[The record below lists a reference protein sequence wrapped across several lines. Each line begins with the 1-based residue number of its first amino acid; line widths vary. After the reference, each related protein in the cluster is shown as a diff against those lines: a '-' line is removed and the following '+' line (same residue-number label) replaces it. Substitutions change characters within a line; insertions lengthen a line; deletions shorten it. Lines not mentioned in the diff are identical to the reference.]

1 MKNILHIDLN
11 AFFYQ
16 CEENINPDLAKHNVA
31 IGGDHRR
38 GVLSTCNYRA
48 RKCGVHSGMPSV
60 TAKRICPDLIILK
73 GNYKL
78 YSQVSHRF
86 MDFLR
91 ARFPL
96 LEQVSVDECYI
107 DITKYVN
114 DDTAH
119 DFLIDLQLDI
129 YKKLGLQCSMGYAHT
144 KFLAKMGSD
153 FKKPMGLTCIY
164 TDEYK
169 KLFWPL
175 PISKM
180 WGVGKKT
187 APKLE
192 EAGIKTIGDLA
203 KSDASKLKAL
213 VGSIYSTYLDWANG
227 KGSDKVEVVREEAK
241 SISNATTFIEDID
254 DDALLKEHLRKLTK
268 EVVYI
273 LKKNHQLTDK
283 VVVQIRNSNFVTHS
297 KRLSI
302 ASPTDDF
309 SEIYITVLRLF
320 LDFYKGQPVRL
331 LGVGLEIS
339 KDKSNYQQLNLFNS
353 ATSDSKIQDKNNIL
367 NYLNSGEEKPLFK
380 TLSDLKGKKDE
391 NN

>member
-114 DDTAH
+114 DDKAH

>member
-16 CEENINPDLAKHNVA
+16 CEENINPYLAKHNVA

-353 ATSDSKIQDKNNIL
+353 ATIDSKIQDKNNIL

>member
-297 KRLSI
+297 KRLS
-302 ASPTDDF
+302 
-309 SEIYITVLRLF
+309 
-320 LDFYKGQPVRL
+320 
-331 LGVGLEIS
+331 
-339 KDKSNYQQLNLFNS
+339 
-353 ATSDSKIQDKNNIL
+353 
-367 NYLNSGEEKPLFK
+367 
-380 TLSDLKGKKDE
+380 
-391 NN
+391 

>member
-353 ATSDSKIQDKNNIL
+353 ATIDSKIQDKNNIL